1 MCFVDIFGVDFLIL
15 IFGDFFLYVDRCCFW
30 LMEDV
35 LDVDDDDLI
44 DDVIMLFILFLELVV
59 VCCMMN
65 FLFLGVGL

>member
-1 MCFVDIFGVDFLIL
+1 
-15 IFGDFFLYVDRCCFW
+15 
-30 LMEDV
+30 MEDV

-65 FLFLGVGL
+65 FLFLGVGLQVIFFQICNIYIYYLWYVQIEVG